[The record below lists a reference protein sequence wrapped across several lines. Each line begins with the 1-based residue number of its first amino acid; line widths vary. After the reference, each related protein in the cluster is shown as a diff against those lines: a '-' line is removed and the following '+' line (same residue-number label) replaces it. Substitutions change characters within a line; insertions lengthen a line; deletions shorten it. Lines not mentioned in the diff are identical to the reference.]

1 MVSPFLH
8 LSRFPIHLSPLFP
21 RSKYWPYPSRETP
34 CPILPLVRLAPLAKV
49 IVSRGWLTTP
59 PDAVSKE
66 IVSCWML
73 SVGSQGLEKKNTNQN
88 HAVTVTTNIEVKRV
102 QWLVNKNNSRKSD
115 WFVQYYDTPVKIIS
129 YQIIKM
135 EWDMRWWQQYKQ
147 SIHVLWKCKF
157 YEINIT
163 QALYICKIKSYQ
175 LFLE

>member
-73 SVGSQGLEKKNTNQN
+73 SVGSQGLEEKKHQSKPCSYCDDEYRGEKGCND
-88 HAVTVTTNIEVKRV
+88 
-102 QWLVNKNNSRKSD
+102 WLI
-115 WFVQYYDTPVKIIS
+115 KIIRRKGIGLCNIMIHQLKKFHTKLS
-129 YQIIKM
+129 KLNGIWGDGKSINN
-135 EWDMRWWQQYKQ
+135 QYMYCDN
-147 SIHVLWKCKF
+147 V
-157 YEINIT
+157 N
-163 QALYICKIKSYQ
+163 
-175 LFLE
+175 FLK